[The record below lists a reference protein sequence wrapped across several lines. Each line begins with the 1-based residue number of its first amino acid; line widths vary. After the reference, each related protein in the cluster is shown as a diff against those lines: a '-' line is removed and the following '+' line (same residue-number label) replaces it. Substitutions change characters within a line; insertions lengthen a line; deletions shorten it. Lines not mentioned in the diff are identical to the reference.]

1 MTTNLRKDQIEEQI
15 LVIYMRECYSKM
27 KLEYTDA
34 ERQGEYWLM
43 DTFLQTAVNSSNNPE
58 YNFYQQWNNY
68 GNYNDDDWIGVRTI
82 LSLISDISKYWMDTQ
97 GEGWDISH
105 LPELTTEMVMN
116 TFAYVLVMGKGEE
129 YWETKLHF
137 WDLDDEEEEGEDEE
151 EEEEAKEEYN
161 GSKDFPP
168 NETDEQC
175 PICLEAY
182 TEENQKDGIRT
193 SDIESNCPHCCC
205 VKCWFAIWE
214 QKIQGQ
220 EETTINCPICKRDI
234 TNWLNETRCV
244 GCGSNKITVFDC
256 GGDKGVN
263 MCNKCFGIPDNEDE
277 DE

>member
-34 ERQGEYWLM
+34 QRQGEYWLM
-43 DTFLQTAVNSSNNPE
+43 DTFLHTAVNSSNNQE

-82 LSLISDISKYWMDTQ
+82 LSLVSEINKYWMDTQ
-97 GEGWDISH
+97 GESWDISH

-137 WDLDDEEEEGEDEE
+137 WDLDDEEEEEDDEEDDE

-175 PICLEAY
+175 PICLEDY
-182 TEENQKDGIRT
+182 DKEIGRLKDGIQN
-193 SDIESNCPHCCC
+193 SDYESNCPHWCCC
-205 VKCWFAIWE
+205 MCWDE
-214 QKIQGQ
+214 MYRQDKD
-220 EETTINCPICKRDI
+220 TYCCPICKRDI
-234 TNWLNETRCV
+234 TDWLKTHYN
-244 GCGSNKITVFDC
+244 D
-256 GGDKGVN
+256 
-263 MCNKCFGIPDNEDE
+263 DE
-277 DE
+277 